1 MKKITNALISVYDK
15 ENLEVFARGLLE
27 ERINIIS
34 TGGTAK
40 ILRKAGI
47 ATTKVE
53 DVTNF
58 PEILDGRVK
67 TLNPRIHG
75 GILAVRTNKK
85 HIEVLERFKIPQV
98 DLVVVNLYPFEKI
111 REKSCGDENQIIEGI
126 DIGGSS
132 LIRAA
137 AKNFQDV
144 IVVVDPNDYQKILN
158 QIKQK
163 RIDLNFRRELAKKAF
178 QHTCYYDGAIFDYFL
193 NCKNG
198 TDRFQINKGLDS
210 DTILLHLKKIKQLK
224 YGENPH
230 QKANVYVNLRDTA
243 GQTMLENQIQG
254 GEVSFNNL
262 LDIETASRCANEVEG
277 KCCVIVKHNNP
288 CGAAIGESL
297 LQAFLHAKACD
308 PVSFFGGVV
317 AFNHEIGEE
326 LAEILT
332 TYFLE
337 AVIAPSIDS
346 KAATIFQKKKN
357 LRVFSYKAFS
367 KNTSND
373 LDIRR
378 VNGLFLAQEPDS
390 SDLGKVL
397 FDPHKDMKSVTSTS
411 PSRQQI
417 KDANFAW
424 HIAKFVKSNAV
435 VLCKNQKT
443 IGIGAGQMSR
453 IDATKIAIQKAIH
466 NQFDLNDAVV
476 ASDAF
481 FPFKDNIEEIAK
493 SGASCIIQPGGSIKD
508 GEVVAAAEEL
518 GLSMI
523 LTKVR
528 HFRH

>member
-27 ERINIIS
+27 ERINIMS
-34 TGGTAK
+34 TGGTAE
-40 ILRKAGI
+40 ILKKAGI

-67 TLNPRIHG
+67 TLNPMIHG

-85 HIEVLERFKIPQV
+85 HIEVLERLKIPQV
-98 DLVVVNLYPFEKI
+98 DLVVVNLYPFEEI
-111 REKSCGDENQIIEGI
+111 REKSCGDEDQIIEGI

-137 AKNFQDV
+137 AKNFRDV
-144 IVVVDPNDYQKILN
+144 IVVVDPNDYLKILN

-178 QHTCYYDGAIFDYFL
+178 QHTCYYDGAILDYFL
-193 NCKNG
+193 NYKNG
-198 TDRFQINKGLDS
+198 TEPSQINKGLNS
-210 DTILLHLKKIKQLK
+210 ESILLHLKKIKQLK

-230 QKANVYVNLRDTA
+230 QKANVYVNLRGSS
-243 GQTMLENQIQG
+243 GQPMLDSQIQG

-288 CGAAIGESL
+288 CGAAIGESP

-317 AFNHEIGEE
+317 AFNYEIGEE

-357 LRVFSYKAFS
+357 LKVFSYKAFS

-378 VNGLFLAQEPDS
+378 VNGLFLLQEPDS
-390 SDLGKVL
+390 ADLGKVL
-397 FDPHKDMKSVTSTS
+397 FDPQKDMKSVTSTC
-411 PSRQQI
+411 PSTQQI

-424 HIAKFVKSNAV
+424 HVAKFVKSNAV
-435 VLCKNQKT
+435 VFCKNQKT
-443 IGIGAGQMSR
+443 IGIGAGQTSR

-466 NQFDLNDAVV
+466 NKFDLNDAVV

-508 GEVVAAAEEL
+508 GEIVATAEEH

>member
-27 ERINIIS
+27 ERIEIIS

-40 ILRKAGI
+40 TLGKARI

-53 DVTNF
+53 DVTSF

-67 TLNPRIHG
+67 TLNPKIHG
-75 GILAVRTNKK
+75 GILAVRENKK
-85 HIEVLERFKIPQV
+85 HIEILERLKIPQV
-98 DLVVVNLYPFEKI
+98 DLVVVNLYPFEEI
-111 REKSCGDENQIIEGI
+111 REKSYGNEDQIIEGI
-126 DIGGSS
+126 DIGGST

-137 AKNFQDV
+137 AKNFRDV
-144 IVVVDPNDYQKILN
+144 IVVVDPNDYREILN
-158 QIKQK
+158 KIRQKQ
-163 RIDLNFRRELAKKAF
+163 IDLNFRRELATKAF
-178 QHTCYYDGAIFDYFL
+178 QHTCYYDGAILDYFS

-198 TDRFQINKGLDS
+198 TDRFQINKSIDS
-210 DTILLHLKKIKQLK
+210 DSILLHLKKIKQLK

-230 QKANVYVNLRDTA
+230 QKANVYVNLRDNA
-243 GQTMLENQIQG
+243 GRTMLESQIQG

-262 LDIETASRCANEVEG
+262 LDIETASRCANELEE

-288 CGAAIGESL
+288 CGAAIGETPL
-297 LQAFLHAKACD
+297 HAFLHAKACD

-317 AFNHEIGEE
+317 AFNYEIGEE
-326 LAEILT
+326 LAEMLT

-346 KAATIFQKKKN
+346 MAATIFQKKKN
-357 LRVFSYKAFS
+357 LKVFSHKAFS
-367 KNTSND
+367 ENTSHG

-378 VNGLFLAQEPDS
+378 VNGLFLAQESDS
-390 SDLGKVL
+390 LGLGKVL
-397 FDPHKDMKSVTSTS
+397 FDPCEDMKSVTSTS
-411 PSRQQI
+411 PSTQQI

-424 HIAKFVKSNAV
+424 HVAKFVKSNAV

-453 IDATKIAIQKAIH
+453 IDATKIAIQKARH
-466 NQFDLNDAVV
+466 NKFDLNDAVA

-508 GEVVAAAEEL
+508 GEIVAAAEEL